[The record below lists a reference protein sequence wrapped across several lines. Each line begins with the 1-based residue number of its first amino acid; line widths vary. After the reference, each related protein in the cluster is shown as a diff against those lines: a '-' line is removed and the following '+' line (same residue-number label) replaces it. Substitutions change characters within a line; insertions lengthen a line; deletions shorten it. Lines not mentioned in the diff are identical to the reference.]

1 MALNAEPAN
10 RSWLINYAAVIG
22 VTGAAGVA
30 ILALMLLDEH
40 VSLAIIF
47 GVGAVA
53 LAWVTAICDVQG
65 IHAVWRML
73 AQIVMLGAMMY
84 FLYDRGDIYV
94 PQAVIMSLGAILIM
108 NPLSFASEAA
118 ENSEQAR
125 LVPLI
130 GLLNSVYFCYVAW
143 ELPNPGVFQL
153 SIFLGVLSLVLI
165 IAPLPHMG
173 VVLGSFAWAVG
184 AYAWLGNAS
193 PAMVLAPVTLV
204 MLDVIWTLIRRLVTK
219 DGREEMPTRGSFW
232 TKLNAW
238 TLPAEDMVTQRLGSL
253 EPQPRHLLDLL
264 RRPTERDRGLRGVAV
279 PPRRPLHHDR
289 PSRLHRRL
297 RDRGPIRHQ
306 RPTAPRR
313 QGRGVRLGPISQRSD
328 MQVAASTTPVAA
340 SQAGRAPSWREP
352 QVAPL
357 LPSAQLLGASVH
369 RRRFQRSTRHDR
381 HEQR

>member
-1 MALNAEPAN
+1 MAVSAEPTN
-10 RSWLINYAAVIG
+10 RSWLINYTALIG
-22 VTGAAGVA
+22 VTGAVGLA
-30 ILALMLLDEH
+30 ILGMMMLDEH

-47 GVGAVA
+47 AVGALA
-53 LAWVTAICDVQG
+53 LSWVTGICDVQG
-65 IHAVWRML
+65 THAVWRML

-84 FLYDRGDIYV
+84 YLYARGDIYV
-94 PQAVIMSLGAILIM
+94 PQAVLMSLGAILIM

-153 SIFLGVLSLVLI
+153 SLFLGVLSLVLI
-165 IAPLPHMG
+165 ITPLPHMG

-204 MLDVIWTLIRRLVTK
+204 MLDVIWTLFRRLITK

-253 EPQPRHLLDLL
+253 SSPSLAIFWIFSGALLSVIAVCVAWQFQLGDRFTTIALAVSTGGYVIVAL
-264 RRPTERDRGLRGVAV
+264 FAINAQRRRDAK
-279 PPRRPLHHDR
+279 
-289 PSRLHRRL
+289 
-297 RDRGPIRHQ
+297 
-306 RPTAPRR
+306 A
-313 QGRGVRLGPISQRSD
+313 
-328 MQVAASTTPVAA
+328 AAS
-340 SQAGRAPSWREP
+340 G
-352 QVAPL
+352 
-357 LPSAQLLGASVH
+357 
-369 RRRFQRSTRHDR
+369 
-381 HEQR
+381 